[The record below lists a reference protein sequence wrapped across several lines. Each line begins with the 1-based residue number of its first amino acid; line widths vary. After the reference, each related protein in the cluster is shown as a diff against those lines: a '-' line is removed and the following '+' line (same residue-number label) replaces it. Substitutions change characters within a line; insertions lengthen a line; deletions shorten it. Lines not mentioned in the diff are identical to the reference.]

1 MAYINRHSK
10 DYFTW
15 SASQP
20 ATYWMRNE
28 EERELDRRWK
38 TAWYSCETRF
48 RDACLESNSRARYTC
63 KLKSCIYIYIYTRK
77 ETEERRKKKKRINR
91 NRIYKIIWTESIH
104 RITLHV
110 SFSRIRKKKN
120 RRLIDFII
128 GGIATSRVSLN
139 RRISGEQTR
148 PISNTSISVWIETF
162 REVKRVSSSGKD
174 YERFQIASDLL
185 DGRDL
190 GNGLIENVS
199 IENCW
204 CFN

>member
-63 KLKSCIYIYIYTRK
+63 KLKSCIYIYIYSKRNW
-77 ETEERRKKKKRINR
+77 RKKKKRINR

-110 SFSRIRKKKN
+110 SFSRIRKKKKN

-162 REVKRVSSSGKD
+162 QEVKRVSSSGKD

>member
-110 SFSRIRKKKN
+110 SFSRIRKKKKIDVW
-120 RRLIDFII
+120 LISLLAGLQRHAYRWID
-128 GGIATSRVSLN
+128 VSPAN
-139 RRISGEQTR
+139 KRGQFRIHQYPCELKRFGRWKGYPRAEK
-148 PISNTSISVWIETF
+148 IMNGF
-162 REVKRVSSSGKD
+162 R
-174 YERFQIASDLL
+174 
-185 DGRDL
+185 
-190 GNGLIENVS
+190 
-199 IENCW
+199 
-204 CFN
+204 